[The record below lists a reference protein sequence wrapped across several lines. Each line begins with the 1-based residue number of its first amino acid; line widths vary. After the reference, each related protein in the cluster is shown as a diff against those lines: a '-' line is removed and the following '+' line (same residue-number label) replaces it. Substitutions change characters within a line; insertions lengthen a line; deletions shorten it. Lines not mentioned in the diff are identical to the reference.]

1 MCKDWRI
8 LFIEAEPVLPV
19 GFVAGRAHVEDDTW
33 FIEKAGF
40 AVGSTRYGSHDD
52 YDSGVVISQ
61 NPVAGAQATPGVKI
75 DLVIND

>member
-1 MCKDWRI
+1 VCKDWRI

-40 AVGSTRYGSHDD
+40 G
-52 YDSGVVISQ
+52 DSNYI
-61 NPVAGAQATPGVKI
+61 P
-75 DLVIND
+75 